1 MMAYQGTESHVPIG
15 ILQYNCNTDS
25 YCEGDEII
33 VVDNSYKQQQQIDY
47 HAPQKEQE
55 GFVVLQK
62 DQEGFTVT
70 TVPQTHN
77 QPKPPSTQIPTQ
89 MATRPPRTKPATKRP
104 TTTSTTTST
113 TTTTTTPQPEKN
125 LNEFDDLEYLEGN
138 FAFNDAW
145 SFDLLFDM
153 MGALQDSKS
162 FGATSMSNGL
172 APVDLTNYGCTC
184 LSLNP
189 GQKNLGLPL
198 DDTDRTCNRWK
209 QCHKCVR
216 DEHGGSCD
224 SKYKTNLQGDCG
236 KYTFSKIRLFLSL
249 FLVDKV
255 GSCQRQMC
263 ECDRN
268 FAISL
273 GQVQPNEDFF
283 APKLDTDLYC
293 RKAFPNGNG
302 SCCQSPS
309 GLFTWYNSNQ
319 HDCCSS
325 GNIAE
330 IGSC

>member
-1 MMAYQGTESHVPIG
+1 MAYQGTESHVPIG

-33 VVDNSYKQQQQIDY
+33 VVDNSYKQPQQIDY

-55 GFVVLQK
+55 GFVVVQK
-62 DQEGFTVT
+62 EQEGFTVT

-77 QPKPPSTQIPTQ
+77 QPKPPSTPRPTQ
-89 MATRPPRTKPATKRP
+89 MVTRPPRTKPATKRP

-113 TTTTTTPQPEKN
+113 TTTSTTTTTPQPEKN

-236 KYTFSKIRLFLSL
+236 KYTFSKIKFLIIIFS
-249 FLVDKV
+249 
-255 GSCQRQMC
+255 
-263 ECDRN
+263 
-268 FAISL
+268 
-273 GQVQPNEDFF
+273 
-283 APKLDTDLYC
+283 
-293 RKAFPNGNG
+293 
-302 SCCQSPS
+302 
-309 GLFTWYNSNQ
+309 
-319 HDCCSS
+319 
-325 GNIAE
+325 
-330 IGSC
+330 